1 MRKWRDVIDETRRRL
16 AYLTKVMHL
25 DPGVEE
31 SLDYFREEYADVLLD
46 SILIPGEP
54 DSVSA

>member
-1 MRKWRDVIDETRRRL
+1 
-16 AYLTKVMHL
+16 
-25 DPGVEE
+25 
-31 SLDYFREEYADVLLD
+31 LDYFREEYADVLLD